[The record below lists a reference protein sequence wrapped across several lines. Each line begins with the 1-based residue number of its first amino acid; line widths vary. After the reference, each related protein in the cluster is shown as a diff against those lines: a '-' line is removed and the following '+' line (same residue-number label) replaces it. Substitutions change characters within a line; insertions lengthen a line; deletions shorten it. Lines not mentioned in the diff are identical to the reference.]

1 MNAALFA
8 LGLLFCWFAAS
19 VFAFLLFRLILDRN
33 SRR

>member
-19 VFAFLLFRLILDRN
+19 VFTLLLFRYLIHRN
-33 SRR
+33 DQ